1 MLENAQNWPENDL
14 KYYLSPILCSQLA
27 KCAHIPYFTLSFW
40 ISEKCI
46 MWFHSRSHTF
56 GQFWIKIEQLILK
69 APLGF
74 GLKVTRS
81 NNKVG
86 TIGDHVKNR
95 KLLIS
100 EHLVIN
106 KRLLCDLTSLISTL
120 FTLFRPYQTTIS
132 VFIFRPC
139 KNDDARGNTWFLK
152 ICIRNCLIGFQAIA
166 SLWVQPGTRVKAL
179 ALCTV
184 RT

>member
-1 MLENAQNWPENDL
+1 M
-14 KYYLSPILCSQLA
+14 
-27 KCAHIPYFTLSFW
+27 
-40 ISEKCI
+40 
-46 MWFHSRSHTF
+46 
-56 GQFWIKIEQLILK
+56 ILK

-86 TIGDHVKNR
+86 TIGEHVKNR

-139 KNDDARGNTWFLK
+139 KNDDTWFLK
-152 ICIRNCLIGFQAIA
+152 MCIRNCLIGFRVTE
-166 SLWVQPGTRVKAL
+166 SLGFRSGTNLLFAQFLSEHKLECPDESRLFFTLTKL
-179 ALCTV
+179 L
-184 RT
+184 